1 MKINR
6 TFCLDVDVARELKKR
21 SNQSYLVNQL
31 LKKHLFDSD
40 KTKSQQT
47 LEEASFEDLI
57 REAWMKS
64 EAQSFESKLLLQMKA
79 AFGDDISWIN
89 RSTSSN
95 LDVDP

>member
-40 KTKSQQT
+40 TTKSQQT
-47 LEEASFEDLI
+47 LEEAHYYDLI
-57 REAWMKS
+57 FAAWMKA
-64 EAQSFESKLLLQMKA
+64 EPQSFESKMLHQMK
-79 AFGDDISWIN
+79 
-89 RSTSSN
+89 RPTSSN
-95 LDVDP
+95 PDVNL